1 MWPLGLLVREHLT
14 GRKLPPTAENVVRH
28 WREFVEARAG
38 KRHRRVEANVC
49 STRTA
54 SRRCRGRFSTDLG
67 LAAEFDDPPELD
79 ENDQDTET
87 VDESSDSDSD
97 ASPEDVVLDEDSM
110 ADEDAEGETSTMQM
124 EADMDLSDLGA
135 ESDPDEAPNI
145 TRDESGRIRMD
156 VNYQAF
162 TTRIRRDGTCGRAV

>member
-1 MWPLGLLVREHLT
+1 M
-14 GRKLPPTAENVVRH
+14 
-28 WREFVEARAG
+28 
-38 KRHRRVEANVC
+38 
-49 STRTA
+49 
-54 SRRCRGRFSTDLG
+54 
-67 LAAEFDDPPELD
+67 
-79 ENDQDTET
+79 
-87 VDESSDSDSD
+87 
-97 ASPEDVVLDEDSM
+97 VLDEDSM

-162 TTRIRRDGTCGRAV
+162 TANSTKWSVRRTCATRRS